1 MPLYPGKLRHR
12 ITIQRP
18 EGETQDPVT
27 GEMVPGWE
35 PVATVWADKR
45 PSSAR
50 EFKQSQA
57 GQSEITGE
65 FQIWYRDDVDATM
78 RILYRGKV
86 FNIEGVLEDNES
98 GLEWL
103 TLPYSEG
110 VNDGT

>member
-1 MPLYPGKLRHR
+1 MRAGKLRHR
-12 ITIQRP
+12 VTIERP
-18 EGETQDPVT
+18 GQTQDPAT
-27 GEMVPGWE
+27 GEMIDGWT

-65 FQIWYRDDVDATM
+65 FQIRYREGIDATM
-78 RILYRGKV
+78 RMVHKGKV
-86 FNIEGVLEDNES
+86 YNIEGVLEDNES
-98 GLEWL
+98 GRQWL

-110 VNDGT
+110 VNDG

>member
-1 MPLYPGKLRHR
+1 MRAGKLRHR
-12 ITIQRP
+12 ITIERP
-18 EGETQDPVT
+18 GQTQDPVT

-35 PVATVWADKR
+35 LEASVRADKR

-65 FQIWYRDDVDATM
+65 FQIRYRDGIDATM
-78 RILYRGKV
+78 RIVHNGKIY
-86 FNIEGVLEDNES
+86 NIEGVLEDDRS
-98 GLEWL
+98 GREWL

-110 VNDGT
+110 VNDGS

>member
-1 MPLYPGKLRHR
+1 MPLNPGNLRHR
-12 ITIQRP
+12 ITIEKP
-18 EGETQDPVT
+18 GETQDPNT
-27 GEMVPGWE
+27 GEMIAGWQLVDE
-35 PVATVWADKR
+35 VWADKR

-78 RILYRGKV
+78 RIVHRGKIY
-86 FNIEGVLEDNES
+86 NIEGALEDNES
-98 GLEWL
+98 GLAWL

-110 VNDGT
+110 VNDGS

>member
-1 MPLYPGKLRHR
+1 MQIGKLRHR
-12 ITIQRP
+12 ITIEKP
-18 EGETQDPVT
+18 GLTQDPQT

-35 PVATVWADKR
+35 AVTTVWAQKR

-65 FQIWYRDDVDATM
+65 FQIRYREGIDATM
-78 RILYRGKV
+78 RILHRGKIY
-86 FNIEGVLEDNES
+86 NIEGVLPDNES

-110 VNDGT
+110 VNDGQ

>member
-1 MPLYPGKLRHR
+1 MPLNPGKLRHR
-12 ITIQRP
+12 ITIEKSGQ
-18 EGETQDPVT
+18 TQDPTT
-27 GEMVPGWE
+27 GEMITGWQL
-35 PVATVWADKR
+35 VATVWADKR

-65 FQIWYRDDVDATM
+65 FQIRYRDDIDATM
-78 RILYRGKV
+78 RIVHNGKV
-86 FNIEGVLEDNES
+86 YNIEGVLEDDET

-110 VNDGT
+110 VNNGS

>member
-1 MPLYPGKLRHR
+1 MRAGKLRHR
-12 ITIQRP
+12 ITIEKPGQ
-18 EGETQDPVT
+18 TQDPVT

-35 PVATVWADKR
+35 LVASVRADKR

-65 FQIWYRDDVDATM
+65 FQIRYRDDIDATM
-78 RILYRGKV
+78 RIVHKGKIY
-86 FNIEGVLEDNES
+86 NIEGVLEDDKT
-98 GLEWL
+98 GRTHL

-110 VNDGT
+110 VNDGS

>member
-1 MPLYPGKLRHR
+1 MQIGKLRHR
-12 ITIQRP
+12 VAIEKP
-18 EGETQDPVT
+18 GYTQDPTT

-35 PVATVWADKR
+35 TVATVWASKR

-57 GQSEITGE
+57 GQSEISGE
-65 FQIWYRDDVDATM
+65 FVIRYRSDVDATM
-78 RILYRGKV
+78 RIVHKGK
-86 FNIEGVLEDNES
+86 FYNIEGALEDNES

-110 VNDGT
+110 VNDGS

>member
-12 ITIQRP
+12 ISIERP
-18 EGETQDPVT
+18 GETQDPNT
-27 GEMVPGWE
+27 GEMIPGWE
-35 PVATVWADKR
+35 VVASVWAAKR
-45 PSSAR
+45 PSSSR

-65 FQIWYRDDVDATM
+65 FQIRYRDDIDATM
-78 RILYRGKV
+78 RIVHNGKV
-86 FNIEGVLEDNES
+86 YNIEGVLEDDET

-110 VNDGT
+110 VNDGS